1 MLKTWIKVID
11 EMVVERGTLQGQ
23 YYVATFTSG
32 EVLQQANEVVTPH
45 NHRNV
50 LNMVKWQYP
59 QSSFESIG
67 VNGQGGWTLHMKVR
81 TK

>member
-1 MLKTWIKVID
+1 MLKTWIRVID
-11 EMVVERGTLQGQ
+11 EMVVERGTRQGP
-23 YYVATFTSG
+23 YYVATLTSG
-32 EVLQQANEVVTPH
+32 EILQRAGEVNTLP

-67 VNGQGGWTLHMKVR
+67 INGQGGWTLHMKVR